1 MRVCSLSRAHI
12 AITKHDYQCCAA
24 QSMCNLDLTTR
35 EEGGDGG
42 NLIYKGE
49 GVGQQR
55 ASPVPMGDGLCPD
68 LEDGVEVV
76 VHYIGRP
83 IWR

>member
-1 MRVCSLSRAHI
+1 
-12 AITKHDYQCCAA
+12 
-24 QSMCNLDLTTR
+24 MCNLDLTTR
-35 EEGGDGG
+35 EESGDGG
-42 NLIYKGE
+42 NLIYKGA

-83 IWR
+83 I